1 MPGPGFNLPTDPGFD
16 RQIFNRPSTANN
28 IQWMMWRK
36 PKRDIALVNIIA
48 IGGGNGGGGGFSG
61 AAASARGGGGGGGS
75 SGISR
80 VTFPGLFCPD
90 VLYIQVGCGGNGGAA
105 GVAGN
110 TLQAA
115 QLSYVCVYPNTV
127 LNNVILLSGNN
138 AGASGG
144 GAGTA
149 AAGGAAGPAAT
160 VATLANCGY
169 GAGWG
174 HYDFVAGVPGGAG
187 GAHTGA
193 VGGNA
198 AMNTAGPCMGGA
210 GGAGVTAA
218 DFAGGPFP
226 NIANTLWALNRPA
239 QAAAGSND
247 GSSGAMMWAPFY
259 SYSGGGGGSSNAGV
273 GGNGGRGAYGS
284 GGGGGGG
291 GTTGGSGGDGGSG
304 LVIIT
309 CC

>member
-1 MPGPGFNLPTDPGFD
+1 MPGFGLPTDPAFD
-16 RQIFNRPSTANN
+16 RQVFNRPSTANN
-28 IQWMMWRK
+28 IQWLTWQK
-36 PKRDIALVNIIA
+36 PKREIAMINIVC
-48 IGGGNGGGGGFSG
+48 IGGGAGGGGGFTG
-61 AAASARGGGGGGGS
+61 VAASARGGGGGGGS
-75 SGISR
+75 SGIAR
-80 VTFPGLFCPD
+80 CTLLGHFVPDTLF
-90 VLYIQVGCGGNGGAA
+90 IQIGCGGNGGAA

-110 TLQAA
+110 TLRAA
-115 QLSYVCVYPNTV
+115 QLSYVSVYPDTV
-127 LNNVILLSGNN
+127 LNNNLLLSNN
-138 AGASGG
+138 NVGGGG
-144 GAGTA
+144 GAGTV
-149 AAGGAAGPAAT
+149 AAGGAGGTAAA
-160 VATLANCGY
+160 VATIANCGY

-174 HYDFVAGVPGGAG
+174 HYDFIAGVAGGAG

-198 AMNTAGPCMGGA
+198 AMNTAGPCMGGG
-210 GGAGVTAA
+210 GGAGVTAT

-226 NIANTLWALNRPA
+226 SIANTLWSLNRPA

-247 GSSGAMMWAPFY
+247 GSSGPMIWKPFY

-309 CC
+309 CW